1 MGKKTPGKLGAPP
14 AQSDFDALPLGT
26 LTRTVEGTFYR
37 LHSLN
42 TATGAAWDP
51 LHFSSRGTSRF
62 DPIGGKG
69 TLYLA
74 AEPAGA
80 LMEVFDDRWGPIGS
94 LGRSV
99 TNQELKEWWVT
110 AVDVAPIEVFDATG
124 RNLSKLGTDA
134 QLLTGDYP
142 TTQLWA
148 QRLMDHPQNV
158 GGILYRSRHD
168 PTRLDVALFGR
179 AGLLPARLDPLLDA
193 AGMLKWTRQPS
204 DGLSLVHGPAVLLEQ
219 HPDLSAA
226 LSDLA
231 VAVLP

>member
-14 AQSDFDALPLGT
+14 AQSEFDALPLGT
-26 LTRTVEGTFYR
+26 LTKTVEGAFYR

-42 TATGAAWDP
+42 TAIGAAWDP
-51 LHFSSRGTSRF
+51 LHFSARGTSRF
-62 DPIGGKG
+62 DPVGGAG
-69 TLYLA
+69 ALYLA
-74 AEPAGA
+74 AELAGA
-80 LMEVFDDRWGPIGS
+80 LMEAFDDRWGPVGS

-99 TNQELKEWWVT
+99 TRQELNEWWVT
-110 AVDVAPIEVFDATG
+110 LVDVPLIEMFDATG

-148 QRLMDHPQNV
+148 RRLMDHPQQV

-168 PTRLDVALFGR
+168 PTRLDVALFQR
-179 AGLLPARLDPLLDA
+179 PGLLPARFDAQLDP
-193 AGMLKWTRQPS
+193 AGALKWTRQPI
-204 DGLSLVHGPAVLLEQ
+204 DGMTLVHGPAILLAQ
-219 HPDLSAA
+219 HPDLPAA
-226 LSDLA
+226 LSELA

>member
-14 AQSDFDALPLGT
+14 VQSDFDALPLGT
-26 LTRTVEGTFYR
+26 LTQTVAGPFYR

-42 TATGAAWDP
+42 TATGTAWDP
-51 LHFSSRGTSRF
+51 LHFSVRGTTRF
-62 DPIGGKG
+62 DPIGGMG

-74 AEPAGA
+74 AELAGA
-80 LMEVFDDRWGPIGS
+80 LMEVFDDRWGPVGS

-99 TNQELKEWWVT
+99 TRQELKEWWVT
-110 AVDVAPIEVFDATG
+110 LVDVPSIEVFDATG

-148 QRLMDHPQNV
+148 QRLMDHPQQI

-168 PTRLDVALFGR
+168 PMRLDVALFR
-179 AGLLPARLDPLLDA
+179 REGLLPARFDALLDP
-193 AGMLKWTRQPS
+193 AGVLKWTRQTT
-204 DGLSLVHGPAVLLEQ
+204 DGTNLVHGPAILLEQ
-219 HPDLSAA
+219 HPDLPAA
-226 LSDLA
+226 LSELA